1 MQAGRMQAK
10 DGGMMLQ
17 TIYCRS
23 VQAGMALALRLLP
36 WRQPQCLCG
45 AGAVLRVPELLAAAG
60 LSRPLLVTGPHI
72 AASGLLTPLCAA
84 LEAAGFGWQMF
95 CAVESDPR
103 EETAERI
110 RDAYQA
116 AGCDALLAVGG
127 GSPLD
132 AAKAAGALLA
142 RPGRRLAQMY
152 GTLRIRRPLP
162 PLCAVPTT
170 AGSGSEQT
178 AVAGLIY
185 SVGVLV
191 EGLPLLATA
200 IRGFLQRDVTNAM
213 EILVSIAVLACYIT
227 GQHELA
233 ILIPVVLSVVH
244 FLEERSIMGGR
255 DAIEG
260 LKQMQATD
268 AVLETEDGEVTVEV
282 QALKRGDIII
292 VRPGMGLPIDGTV
305 IWGNSNIDQKSLTGE
320 PLPAAVTVGDTVYAG
335 TTNLDGMI
343 KVRVEKEYQ
352 DTSFTKIV
360 SLLEEAQS
368 ITVPEI
374 RIVDRFMHYYIPL
387 ALIVAA
393 LTALLS
399 RNISN
404 AIAVLVVSC
413 PCGHMLVS
421 SAPMIAALA
430 VSTKRGI
437 LIKNAKFVEQLTNIT
452 TVIFDKTGT
461 ITRGE
466 LSISGFYLQ
475 EAQSREELFARGG
488 CVACSSMHPISR
500 SLMKTLEGEG
510 IPYEEGFQVRET
522 AGKGLTG
529 TRGGE
534 EILFGSRHWIE
545 SLGYQPEDPH
555 MDTGGGPANWVVY
568 NGRVL
573 GCLMFDDSV
582 RPEAEEVVSRL
593 HEDGME
599 QTVLLTG
606 DREFAAR
613 KVQRQTGIDQVYF
626 HLLPEEKLEHVKR
639 LRQDAHVLAVGD
651 GINDALALAEADVGI
666 AMGAMGSDVAIQ
678 SADIALM
685 NNDLNNIPFVMSLA
699 RSTKSIMYQ
708 NIGIAFSVSL
718 IMMIL
723 AAVGVIPALAG
734 AFLHNIGAF
743 VILINSSRILRD
755 SGGEGCKKFS
765 LSGCTVSSTYSMDR
779 GIY

>member
-1 MQAGRMQAK
+1 MENLTNTAVHLLEDSQGADLTRREK
-10 DGGMMLQ
+10 RKL
-17 TIYCRS
+17 S
-23 VQAGMALALRLLP
+23 VEITTAMIALV
-36 WRQPQCLCG
+36 C
-45 AGAVLRVPELLAAAG
+45 
-60 LSRPLLVTGPHI
+60 LVTG
-72 AASGLLTPLCAA
+72 LLYKGIFP
-84 LEAAGFGWQMF
+84 
-95 CAVESDPR
+95 
-103 EETAERI
+103 
-110 RDAYQA
+110 
-116 AGCDALLAVGG
+116 
-127 GSPLD
+127 
-132 AAKAAGALLA
+132 
-142 RPGRRLAQMY
+142 
-152 GTLRIRRPLP
+152 
-162 PLCAVPTT
+162 
-170 AGSGSEQT
+170 EQT

-599 QTVLLTG
+599 QTVFLTG

-755 SGGEGCKKFS
+755 SGGEG
-765 LSGCTVSSTYSMDR
+765 
-779 GIY
+779 

>member
-1 MQAGRMQAK
+1 
-10 DGGMMLQ
+10 
-17 TIYCRS
+17 
-23 VQAGMALALRLLP
+23 
-36 WRQPQCLCG
+36 
-45 AGAVLRVPELLAAAG
+45 
-60 LSRPLLVTGPHI
+60 
-72 AASGLLTPLCAA
+72 
-84 LEAAGFGWQMF
+84 
-95 CAVESDPR
+95 
-103 EETAERI
+103 
-110 RDAYQA
+110 
-116 AGCDALLAVGG
+116 
-127 GSPLD
+127 
-132 AAKAAGALLA
+132 
-142 RPGRRLAQMY
+142 
-152 GTLRIRRPLP
+152 
-162 PLCAVPTT
+162 
-170 AGSGSEQT
+170 
-178 AVAGLIY
+178 
-185 SVGVLV
+185 
-191 EGLPLLATA
+191 
-200 IRGFLQRDVTNAM
+200 
-213 EILVSIAVLACYIT
+213 
-227 GQHELA
+227 
-233 ILIPVVLSVVH
+233 
-244 FLEERSIMGGR
+244 
-255 DAIEG
+255 
-260 LKQMQATD
+260 
-268 AVLETEDGEVTVEV
+268 
-282 QALKRGDIII
+282 
-292 VRPGMGLPIDGTV
+292 MGLPIDGTV

-437 LIKNAKFVEQLTNIT
+437 LIKHAKFVEPLTNIT

-466 LSISGFYLQ
+466 LSSSGFFVI

-488 CVACSSMHPISR
+488 CVECSSMHPISR

-510 IPYEEGFQVRET
+510 IPYEEGVQVRET

-545 SLGYQPEDPH
+545 SLGYQQEDPH

-755 SGGEGCKKFS
+755 SGGEG
-765 LSGCTVSSTYSMDR
+765 
-779 GIY
+779 

>member
-1 MQAGRMQAK
+1 MENLTNTAVHLLEDSQGADLTRREK
-10 DGGMMLQ
+10 RKL
-17 TIYCRS
+17 S
-23 VQAGMALALRLLP
+23 VEITTAMIALV
-36 WRQPQCLCG
+36 C
-45 AGAVLRVPELLAAAG
+45 
-60 LSRPLLVTGPHI
+60 LVTG
-72 AASGLLTPLCAA
+72 LLYKGIFP
-84 LEAAGFGWQMF
+84 
-95 CAVESDPR
+95 
-103 EETAERI
+103 
-110 RDAYQA
+110 
-116 AGCDALLAVGG
+116 
-127 GSPLD
+127 
-132 AAKAAGALLA
+132 
-142 RPGRRLAQMY
+142 
-152 GTLRIRRPLP
+152 
-162 PLCAVPTT
+162 
-170 AGSGSEQT
+170 EQT

-421 SAPMIAALA
+421 SAPMIAARA

-755 SGGEGCKKFS
+755 SGGEG
-765 LSGCTVSSTYSMDR
+765 
-779 GIY
+779 

>member
-1 MQAGRMQAK
+1 MENLTNTAVHLLEDSQGADLTRREK
-10 DGGMMLQ
+10 RKL
-17 TIYCRS
+17 S
-23 VQAGMALALRLLP
+23 VEITTAMIALV
-36 WRQPQCLCG
+36 C
-45 AGAVLRVPELLAAAG
+45 
-60 LSRPLLVTGPHI
+60 LVTG
-72 AASGLLTPLCAA
+72 LLYKGIFP
-84 LEAAGFGWQMF
+84 
-95 CAVESDPR
+95 
-103 EETAERI
+103 
-110 RDAYQA
+110 
-116 AGCDALLAVGG
+116 
-127 GSPLD
+127 
-132 AAKAAGALLA
+132 
-142 RPGRRLAQMY
+142 
-152 GTLRIRRPLP
+152 
-162 PLCAVPTT
+162 
-170 AGSGSEQT
+170 EQT

-475 EAQSREELFARGG
+475 EAQSREELFGRGG

-723 AAVGVIPALAG
+723 AAVGVIPALVG

-755 SGGEGCKKFS
+755 SGGEG
-765 LSGCTVSSTYSMDR
+765 
-779 GIY
+779 

>member
-1 MQAGRMQAK
+1 MENLTNTAVHLLEDSQGADLTRREK
-10 DGGMMLQ
+10 RKL
-17 TIYCRS
+17 S
-23 VQAGMALALRLLP
+23 VEITTAMIALV
-36 WRQPQCLCG
+36 C
-45 AGAVLRVPELLAAAG
+45 
-60 LSRPLLVTGPHI
+60 LVTG
-72 AASGLLTPLCAA
+72 LLYKGIFP
-84 LEAAGFGWQMF
+84 
-95 CAVESDPR
+95 
-103 EETAERI
+103 
-110 RDAYQA
+110 
-116 AGCDALLAVGG
+116 
-127 GSPLD
+127 
-132 AAKAAGALLA
+132 
-142 RPGRRLAQMY
+142 
-152 GTLRIRRPLP
+152 
-162 PLCAVPTT
+162 
-170 AGSGSEQT
+170 EQT

-743 VILINSSRILRD
+743 VIVINSSRILRD
-755 SGGEGCKKFS
+755 SGGEG
-765 LSGCTVSSTYSMDR
+765 
-779 GIY
+779 

>member
-1 MQAGRMQAK
+1 
-10 DGGMMLQ
+10 
-17 TIYCRS
+17 
-23 VQAGMALALRLLP
+23 
-36 WRQPQCLCG
+36 
-45 AGAVLRVPELLAAAG
+45 
-60 LSRPLLVTGPHI
+60 
-72 AASGLLTPLCAA
+72 
-84 LEAAGFGWQMF
+84 
-95 CAVESDPR
+95 
-103 EETAERI
+103 
-110 RDAYQA
+110 
-116 AGCDALLAVGG
+116 
-127 GSPLD
+127 
-132 AAKAAGALLA
+132 
-142 RPGRRLAQMY
+142 
-152 GTLRIRRPLP
+152 
-162 PLCAVPTT
+162 
-170 AGSGSEQT
+170 
-178 AVAGLIY
+178 
-185 SVGVLV
+185 
-191 EGLPLLATA
+191 
-200 IRGFLQRDVTNAM
+200 M

-292 VRPGMGLPIDGTV
+292 ARPGMGLPIDGTV

-755 SGGEGCKKFS
+755 SGGEG
-765 LSGCTVSSTYSMDR
+765 
-779 GIY
+779 

>member
-1 MQAGRMQAK
+1 MENLTNTAVHLLEDSQGADLTRREK
-10 DGGMMLQ
+10 RKL
-17 TIYCRS
+17 S
-23 VQAGMALALRLLP
+23 VEITTAMIALV
-36 WRQPQCLCG
+36 C
-45 AGAVLRVPELLAAAG
+45 
-60 LSRPLLVTGPHI
+60 LVTG
-72 AASGLLTPLCAA
+72 LLYKGIFP
-84 LEAAGFGWQMF
+84 
-95 CAVESDPR
+95 
-103 EETAERI
+103 
-110 RDAYQA
+110 
-116 AGCDALLAVGG
+116 
-127 GSPLD
+127 
-132 AAKAAGALLA
+132 
-142 RPGRRLAQMY
+142 
-152 GTLRIRRPLP
+152 
-162 PLCAVPTT
+162 
-170 AGSGSEQT
+170 EQT

-268 AVLETEDGEVTVEV
+268 AVLETEDAEVTVEV

-755 SGGEGCKKFS
+755 SGGEG
-765 LSGCTVSSTYSMDR
+765 
-779 GIY
+779 

>member
-1 MQAGRMQAK
+1 MENLTNTAVHLLEDSQGADLTRREK
-10 DGGMMLQ
+10 RKL
-17 TIYCRS
+17 S
-23 VQAGMALALRLLP
+23 VEITTAMIALV
-36 WRQPQCLCG
+36 C
-45 AGAVLRVPELLAAAG
+45 
-60 LSRPLLVTGPHI
+60 LVTG
-72 AASGLLTPLCAA
+72 LLYKGIFP
-84 LEAAGFGWQMF
+84 
-95 CAVESDPR
+95 
-103 EETAERI
+103 
-110 RDAYQA
+110 
-116 AGCDALLAVGG
+116 
-127 GSPLD
+127 
-132 AAKAAGALLA
+132 
-142 RPGRRLAQMY
+142 
-152 GTLRIRRPLP
+152 
-162 PLCAVPTT
+162 
-170 AGSGSEQT
+170 EQT

-413 PCGHMLVS
+413 PCEHMLVS

-755 SGGEGCKKFS
+755 SGGEG
-765 LSGCTVSSTYSMDR
+765 
-779 GIY
+779 

>member
-1 MQAGRMQAK
+1 MENLTNTAVHLLEDSQGADLTRREK
-10 DGGMMLQ
+10 RKL
-17 TIYCRS
+17 S
-23 VQAGMALALRLLP
+23 VEITTAMIALV
-36 WRQPQCLCG
+36 C
-45 AGAVLRVPELLAAAG
+45 
-60 LSRPLLVTGPHI
+60 LVTG
-72 AASGLLTPLCAA
+72 LLYKGIFP
-84 LEAAGFGWQMF
+84 
-95 CAVESDPR
+95 
-103 EETAERI
+103 
-110 RDAYQA
+110 
-116 AGCDALLAVGG
+116 
-127 GSPLD
+127 
-132 AAKAAGALLA
+132 
-142 RPGRRLAQMY
+142 
-152 GTLRIRRPLP
+152 
-162 PLCAVPTT
+162 
-170 AGSGSEQT
+170 EQT
-178 AVAGLIY
+178 AVAGLTY

-723 AAVGVIPALAG
+723 AAVGVIPALVG

-755 SGGEGCKKFS
+755 SGGEG
-765 LSGCTVSSTYSMDR
+765 
-779 GIY
+779 

>member
-1 MQAGRMQAK
+1 MENLTNTAVHLLEDSQGADLTRREK
-10 DGGMMLQ
+10 RKL
-17 TIYCRS
+17 S
-23 VQAGMALALRLLP
+23 VEITTAMIALV
-36 WRQPQCLCG
+36 C
-45 AGAVLRVPELLAAAG
+45 
-60 LSRPLLVTGPHI
+60 LVTG
-72 AASGLLTPLCAA
+72 LLYKGIFP
-84 LEAAGFGWQMF
+84 
-95 CAVESDPR
+95 
-103 EETAERI
+103 
-110 RDAYQA
+110 
-116 AGCDALLAVGG
+116 
-127 GSPLD
+127 
-132 AAKAAGALLA
+132 
-142 RPGRRLAQMY
+142 
-152 GTLRIRRPLP
+152 
-162 PLCAVPTT
+162 
-170 AGSGSEQT
+170 EQT

-437 LIKNAKFVEQLTNIT
+437 LIKNAKFVEQLTNNT

-755 SGGEGCKKFS
+755 SGGEG
-765 LSGCTVSSTYSMDR
+765 
-779 GIY
+779 

>member
-1 MQAGRMQAK
+1 MENLTNTAVHLLEDSQGADLTRREK
-10 DGGMMLQ
+10 RKL
-17 TIYCRS
+17 S
-23 VQAGMALALRLLP
+23 VEITTAMIALV
-36 WRQPQCLCG
+36 C
-45 AGAVLRVPELLAAAG
+45 
-60 LSRPLLVTGPHI
+60 LVTG
-72 AASGLLTPLCAA
+72 LLYKGIFP
-84 LEAAGFGWQMF
+84 
-95 CAVESDPR
+95 
-103 EETAERI
+103 
-110 RDAYQA
+110 
-116 AGCDALLAVGG
+116 
-127 GSPLD
+127 
-132 AAKAAGALLA
+132 
-142 RPGRRLAQMY
+142 
-152 GTLRIRRPLP
+152 
-162 PLCAVPTT
+162 
-170 AGSGSEQT
+170 EQT

-699 RSTKSIMYQ
+699 RSTKSIMCQ

-723 AAVGVIPALAG
+723 AAVGVIPALVG

-755 SGGEGCKKFS
+755 SGGEG
-765 LSGCTVSSTYSMDR
+765 
-779 GIY
+779 

>member
-1 MQAGRMQAK
+1 MENLTNTAVHLLEDSQGADLTRREK
-10 DGGMMLQ
+10 RKL
-17 TIYCRS
+17 S
-23 VQAGMALALRLLP
+23 VEITTAMIALV
-36 WRQPQCLCG
+36 C
-45 AGAVLRVPELLAAAG
+45 
-60 LSRPLLVTGPHI
+60 LVTG
-72 AASGLLTPLCAA
+72 LLYKGIFP
-84 LEAAGFGWQMF
+84 
-95 CAVESDPR
+95 
-103 EETAERI
+103 
-110 RDAYQA
+110 
-116 AGCDALLAVGG
+116 
-127 GSPLD
+127 
-132 AAKAAGALLA
+132 
-142 RPGRRLAQMY
+142 
-152 GTLRIRRPLP
+152 
-162 PLCAVPTT
+162 
-170 AGSGSEQT
+170 EQT

-666 AMGAMGSDVAIQ
+666 AMGAMGSEVAIQ

-755 SGGEGCKKFS
+755 SGGEG
-765 LSGCTVSSTYSMDR
+765 
-779 GIY
+779 

>member
-1 MQAGRMQAK
+1 M
-10 DGGMMLQ
+10 
-17 TIYCRS
+17 I
-23 VQAGMALALRLLP
+23 ALV
-36 WRQPQCLCG
+36 C
-45 AGAVLRVPELLAAAG
+45 
-60 LSRPLLVTGPHI
+60 LVTG
-72 AASGLLTPLCAA
+72 LLYKGIFP
-84 LEAAGFGWQMF
+84 
-95 CAVESDPR
+95 
-103 EETAERI
+103 
-110 RDAYQA
+110 
-116 AGCDALLAVGG
+116 
-127 GSPLD
+127 
-132 AAKAAGALLA
+132 
-142 RPGRRLAQMY
+142 
-152 GTLRIRRPLP
+152 
-162 PLCAVPTT
+162 
-170 AGSGSEQT
+170 EQT

-282 QALKRGDIII
+282 QALKRGDIIV

-755 SGGEGCKKFS
+755 SGGEG
-765 LSGCTVSSTYSMDR
+765 
-779 GIY
+779 

>member
-1 MQAGRMQAK
+1 MENLTNTAVHLLEDSQGADLTRREK
-10 DGGMMLQ
+10 RKL
-17 TIYCRS
+17 S
-23 VQAGMALALRLLP
+23 VEITTAMIALV
-36 WRQPQCLCG
+36 C
-45 AGAVLRVPELLAAAG
+45 
-60 LSRPLLVTGPHI
+60 LVTG
-72 AASGLLTPLCAA
+72 LLYKGIFP
-84 LEAAGFGWQMF
+84 
-95 CAVESDPR
+95 
-103 EETAERI
+103 
-110 RDAYQA
+110 
-116 AGCDALLAVGG
+116 
-127 GSPLD
+127 
-132 AAKAAGALLA
+132 
-142 RPGRRLAQMY
+142 
-152 GTLRIRRPLP
+152 
-162 PLCAVPTT
+162 
-170 AGSGSEQT
+170 EQT

-268 AVLETEDGEVTVEV
+268 AVLKTEDGEVTVEV

-343 KVRVEKEYQ
+343 KIRVEKEYQ

-755 SGGEGCKKFS
+755 SGGEG
-765 LSGCTVSSTYSMDR
+765 
-779 GIY
+779 

>member
-1 MQAGRMQAK
+1 MENLTNTAVHLLEDSQGADLTRREK
-10 DGGMMLQ
+10 RKL
-17 TIYCRS
+17 S
-23 VQAGMALALRLLP
+23 VEITTAMIALV
-36 WRQPQCLCG
+36 C
-45 AGAVLRVPELLAAAG
+45 
-60 LSRPLLVTGPHI
+60 LVTG
-72 AASGLLTPLCAA
+72 LLYKGIFP
-84 LEAAGFGWQMF
+84 
-95 CAVESDPR
+95 
-103 EETAERI
+103 
-110 RDAYQA
+110 
-116 AGCDALLAVGG
+116 
-127 GSPLD
+127 
-132 AAKAAGALLA
+132 
-142 RPGRRLAQMY
+142 
-152 GTLRIRRPLP
+152 
-162 PLCAVPTT
+162 
-170 AGSGSEQT
+170 EQT

-200 IRGFLQRDVTNAM
+200 MRGFLQRDVTNAM

-260 LKQMQATD
+260 LKQMPATD

-343 KVRVEKEYQ
+343 KIRVEKEYQ

-755 SGGEGCKKFS
+755 SGGEG
-765 LSGCTVSSTYSMDR
+765 
-779 GIY
+779 

>member
-1 MQAGRMQAK
+1 MENLTNTAVHLLEDSQGADLTRREK
-10 DGGMMLQ
+10 RKL
-17 TIYCRS
+17 S
-23 VQAGMALALRLLP
+23 VEITTAMIALV
-36 WRQPQCLCG
+36 C
-45 AGAVLRVPELLAAAG
+45 
-60 LSRPLLVTGPHI
+60 LVTG
-72 AASGLLTPLCAA
+72 LLYKGIFP
-84 LEAAGFGWQMF
+84 
-95 CAVESDPR
+95 
-103 EETAERI
+103 
-110 RDAYQA
+110 
-116 AGCDALLAVGG
+116 
-127 GSPLD
+127 
-132 AAKAAGALLA
+132 
-142 RPGRRLAQMY
+142 
-152 GTLRIRRPLP
+152 
-162 PLCAVPTT
+162 
-170 AGSGSEQT
+170 EQT

-268 AVLETEDGEVTVEV
+268 AVLETEAGEVTVEV

-755 SGGEGCKKFS
+755 SGGEG
-765 LSGCTVSSTYSMDR
+765 
-779 GIY
+779 

>member
-1 MQAGRMQAK
+1 MENLTNTAVHLLEDSQGADLTRREK
-10 DGGMMLQ
+10 RKL
-17 TIYCRS
+17 S
-23 VQAGMALALRLLP
+23 VEITTAMIALV
-36 WRQPQCLCG
+36 C
-45 AGAVLRVPELLAAAG
+45 
-60 LSRPLLVTGPHI
+60 LVTG
-72 AASGLLTPLCAA
+72 LLYKGIFP
-84 LEAAGFGWQMF
+84 
-95 CAVESDPR
+95 
-103 EETAERI
+103 
-110 RDAYQA
+110 
-116 AGCDALLAVGG
+116 
-127 GSPLD
+127 
-132 AAKAAGALLA
+132 
-142 RPGRRLAQMY
+142 
-152 GTLRIRRPLP
+152 
-162 PLCAVPTT
+162 
-170 AGSGSEQT
+170 EQT

-678 SADIALM
+678 SADIALI

-755 SGGEGCKKFS
+755 SGGEG
-765 LSGCTVSSTYSMDR
+765 
-779 GIY
+779 

>member
-1 MQAGRMQAK
+1 MENLTNTAVHLLEDSQGADLTRREK
-10 DGGMMLQ
+10 RKL
-17 TIYCRS
+17 S
-23 VQAGMALALRLLP
+23 VEITTAMIALV
-36 WRQPQCLCG
+36 C
-45 AGAVLRVPELLAAAG
+45 
-60 LSRPLLVTGPHI
+60 LVTG
-72 AASGLLTPLCAA
+72 LLYKGIFP
-84 LEAAGFGWQMF
+84 
-95 CAVESDPR
+95 
-103 EETAERI
+103 
-110 RDAYQA
+110 
-116 AGCDALLAVGG
+116 
-127 GSPLD
+127 
-132 AAKAAGALLA
+132 
-142 RPGRRLAQMY
+142 
-152 GTLRIRRPLP
+152 
-162 PLCAVPTT
+162 
-170 AGSGSEQT
+170 EQT

-685 NNDLNNIPFVMSLA
+685 NNDLNNIPFIMSLA

-723 AAVGVIPALAG
+723 AAVGVIPALVG

-755 SGGEGCKKFS
+755 SGGEG
-765 LSGCTVSSTYSMDR
+765 
-779 GIY
+779 

>member
-1 MQAGRMQAK
+1 MENLTNTAVHLLEDSQGADLTRREK
-10 DGGMMLQ
+10 RKL
-17 TIYCRS
+17 S
-23 VQAGMALALRLLP
+23 VEITTAMIALV
-36 WRQPQCLCG
+36 C
-45 AGAVLRVPELLAAAG
+45 
-60 LSRPLLVTGPHI
+60 LVTG
-72 AASGLLTPLCAA
+72 LLYKGIFP
-84 LEAAGFGWQMF
+84 
-95 CAVESDPR
+95 
-103 EETAERI
+103 
-110 RDAYQA
+110 
-116 AGCDALLAVGG
+116 
-127 GSPLD
+127 
-132 AAKAAGALLA
+132 
-142 RPGRRLAQMY
+142 
-152 GTLRIRRPLP
+152 
-162 PLCAVPTT
+162 
-170 AGSGSEQT
+170 EQT

-573 GCLMFDDSV
+573 GCLMCDDSV

-755 SGGEGCKKFS
+755 SGGEG
-765 LSGCTVSSTYSMDR
+765 
-779 GIY
+779 

>member
-1 MQAGRMQAK
+1 MENLTNTAVHLLEDSQGADPTRREK
-10 DGGMMLQ
+10 RKL
-17 TIYCRS
+17 S
-23 VQAGMALALRLLP
+23 VEITTAMIALV
-36 WRQPQCLCG
+36 C
-45 AGAVLRVPELLAAAG
+45 
-60 LSRPLLVTGPHI
+60 LVTG
-72 AASGLLTPLCAA
+72 LLYKGIFP
-84 LEAAGFGWQMF
+84 
-95 CAVESDPR
+95 
-103 EETAERI
+103 
-110 RDAYQA
+110 
-116 AGCDALLAVGG
+116 
-127 GSPLD
+127 
-132 AAKAAGALLA
+132 
-142 RPGRRLAQMY
+142 
-152 GTLRIRRPLP
+152 
-162 PLCAVPTT
+162 
-170 AGSGSEQT
+170 EQT

-282 QALKRGDIII
+282 QALKRGDIIV

-568 NGRVL
+568 NGRLL

-755 SGGEGCKKFS
+755 SGGEG
-765 LSGCTVSSTYSMDR
+765 
-779 GIY
+779 

>member
-1 MQAGRMQAK
+1 MENLTNTAVHLLEDSQGADLTRREK
-10 DGGMMLQ
+10 RKL
-17 TIYCRS
+17 S
-23 VQAGMALALRLLP
+23 VEITTAMIALV
-36 WRQPQCLCG
+36 C
-45 AGAVLRVPELLAAAG
+45 
-60 LSRPLLVTGPHI
+60 LVTG
-72 AASGLLTPLCAA
+72 LLYKGIFP
-84 LEAAGFGWQMF
+84 
-95 CAVESDPR
+95 
-103 EETAERI
+103 
-110 RDAYQA
+110 
-116 AGCDALLAVGG
+116 
-127 GSPLD
+127 
-132 AAKAAGALLA
+132 
-142 RPGRRLAQMY
+142 
-152 GTLRIRRPLP
+152 
-162 PLCAVPTT
+162 
-170 AGSGSEQT
+170 EQT

-233 ILIPVVLSVVH
+233 ILIPVVLSGVH
-244 FLEERSIMGGR
+244 LLEERSIMGGR

-282 QALKRGDIII
+282 QALKRGDIIV

-755 SGGEGCKKFS
+755 SGGEG
-765 LSGCTVSSTYSMDR
+765 
-779 GIY
+779 

>member
-1 MQAGRMQAK
+1 MENLTNTTVHLLEDSQGADLTRREK
-10 DGGMMLQ
+10 RKL
-17 TIYCRS
+17 S
-23 VQAGMALALRLLP
+23 VEITTAMIALV
-36 WRQPQCLCG
+36 C
-45 AGAVLRVPELLAAAG
+45 
-60 LSRPLLVTGPHI
+60 LVTG
-72 AASGLLTPLCAA
+72 LLYKGIFP
-84 LEAAGFGWQMF
+84 
-95 CAVESDPR
+95 
-103 EETAERI
+103 
-110 RDAYQA
+110 
-116 AGCDALLAVGG
+116 
-127 GSPLD
+127 
-132 AAKAAGALLA
+132 
-142 RPGRRLAQMY
+142 
-152 GTLRIRRPLP
+152 
-162 PLCAVPTT
+162 
-170 AGSGSEQT
+170 EQT

-755 SGGEGCKKFS
+755 SGGEG
-765 LSGCTVSSTYSMDR
+765 
-779 GIY
+779 

>member
-1 MQAGRMQAK
+1 MENLTNTAVHLLEDSQGADLTRREK
-10 DGGMMLQ
+10 RKL
-17 TIYCRS
+17 S
-23 VQAGMALALRLLP
+23 VEITTAMIALV
-36 WRQPQCLCG
+36 C
-45 AGAVLRVPELLAAAG
+45 
-60 LSRPLLVTGPHI
+60 LVTG
-72 AASGLLTPLCAA
+72 LLYKGIFP
-84 LEAAGFGWQMF
+84 
-95 CAVESDPR
+95 
-103 EETAERI
+103 
-110 RDAYQA
+110 
-116 AGCDALLAVGG
+116 
-127 GSPLD
+127 
-132 AAKAAGALLA
+132 
-142 RPGRRLAQMY
+142 
-152 GTLRIRRPLP
+152 
-162 PLCAVPTT
+162 
-170 AGSGSEQT
+170 EQT

-393 LTALLS
+393 LTALLN

-723 AAVGVIPALAG
+723 AAVGVIPALVG

-755 SGGEGCKKFS
+755 SGGEG
-765 LSGCTVSSTYSMDR
+765 
-779 GIY
+779 

>member
-1 MQAGRMQAK
+1 
-10 DGGMMLQ
+10 
-17 TIYCRS
+17 
-23 VQAGMALALRLLP
+23 
-36 WRQPQCLCG
+36 
-45 AGAVLRVPELLAAAG
+45 
-60 LSRPLLVTGPHI
+60 
-72 AASGLLTPLCAA
+72 
-84 LEAAGFGWQMF
+84 
-95 CAVESDPR
+95 
-103 EETAERI
+103 
-110 RDAYQA
+110 
-116 AGCDALLAVGG
+116 
-127 GSPLD
+127 
-132 AAKAAGALLA
+132 
-142 RPGRRLAQMY
+142 
-152 GTLRIRRPLP
+152 
-162 PLCAVPTT
+162 
-170 AGSGSEQT
+170 
-178 AVAGLIY
+178 
-185 SVGVLV
+185 
-191 EGLPLLATA
+191 
-200 IRGFLQRDVTNAM
+200 
-213 EILVSIAVLACYIT
+213 
-227 GQHELA
+227 
-233 ILIPVVLSVVH
+233 
-244 FLEERSIMGGR
+244 
-255 DAIEG
+255 
-260 LKQMQATD
+260 
-268 AVLETEDGEVTVEV
+268 
-282 QALKRGDIII
+282 
-292 VRPGMGLPIDGTV
+292 MGLPIDGTV

-461 ITRGE
+461 ITRGAFHQRL
-466 LSISGFYLQ
+466 LSSGGPEQGGALRQ
-475 EAQSREELFARGG
+475 GRLRG
-488 CVACSSMHPISR
+488 VQLYAPHLPP
-500 SLMKTLEGEG
+500 LMKTLEGEG

-755 SGGEGCKKFS
+755 SGGGGLNACRKNFLSLGVRFRAHIPWTAAYTDVYAGGRTTGAAIRYRGRKFS
-765 LSGCTVSSTYSMDR
+765 IWKKIR
-779 GIY
+779 

>member
-1 MQAGRMQAK
+1 MENLTNTAVHLLEDSQGADLTRREK
-10 DGGMMLQ
+10 RKL
-17 TIYCRS
+17 S
-23 VQAGMALALRLLP
+23 VEITTAMIALV
-36 WRQPQCLCG
+36 C
-45 AGAVLRVPELLAAAG
+45 
-60 LSRPLLVTGPHI
+60 LVTG
-72 AASGLLTPLCAA
+72 LLYKGIFP
-84 LEAAGFGWQMF
+84 
-95 CAVESDPR
+95 
-103 EETAERI
+103 
-110 RDAYQA
+110 
-116 AGCDALLAVGG
+116 
-127 GSPLD
+127 
-132 AAKAAGALLA
+132 
-142 RPGRRLAQMY
+142 
-152 GTLRIRRPLP
+152 
-162 PLCAVPTT
+162 
-170 AGSGSEQT
+170 EQT

-343 KVRVEKEYQ
+343 KVRAEKEYQ

-755 SGGEGCKKFS
+755 SGGEG
-765 LSGCTVSSTYSMDR
+765 
-779 GIY
+779 

>member
-1 MQAGRMQAK
+1 MENLTNTAVHLLEDSQGADLTRREK
-10 DGGMMLQ
+10 RKL
-17 TIYCRS
+17 S
-23 VQAGMALALRLLP
+23 VEITTAMIALV
-36 WRQPQCLCG
+36 C
-45 AGAVLRVPELLAAAG
+45 
-60 LSRPLLVTGPHI
+60 LVTG
-72 AASGLLTPLCAA
+72 LLYKGIFP
-84 LEAAGFGWQMF
+84 
-95 CAVESDPR
+95 
-103 EETAERI
+103 
-110 RDAYQA
+110 
-116 AGCDALLAVGG
+116 
-127 GSPLD
+127 
-132 AAKAAGALLA
+132 
-142 RPGRRLAQMY
+142 
-152 GTLRIRRPLP
+152 
-162 PLCAVPTT
+162 
-170 AGSGSEQT
+170 EQT

-320 PLPAAVTVGDTVYAG
+320 PLPAAVTGGDTVYAG

-743 VILINSSRILRD
+743 VILINSSRILQD
-755 SGGEGCKKFS
+755 SGGEG
-765 LSGCTVSSTYSMDR
+765 
-779 GIY
+779 

>member
-1 MQAGRMQAK
+1 MENLTNTAVHLLEDSQGADLTRREK
-10 DGGMMLQ
+10 RKL
-17 TIYCRS
+17 S
-23 VQAGMALALRLLP
+23 VEITTAMIALV
-36 WRQPQCLCG
+36 C
-45 AGAVLRVPELLAAAG
+45 
-60 LSRPLLVTGPHI
+60 LVTG
-72 AASGLLTPLCAA
+72 LLYKGIFP
-84 LEAAGFGWQMF
+84 
-95 CAVESDPR
+95 
-103 EETAERI
+103 
-110 RDAYQA
+110 
-116 AGCDALLAVGG
+116 
-127 GSPLD
+127 
-132 AAKAAGALLA
+132 
-142 RPGRRLAQMY
+142 
-152 GTLRIRRPLP
+152 
-162 PLCAVPTT
+162 
-170 AGSGSEQT
+170 EQT

-599 QTVLLTG
+599 QTVLLAG

-755 SGGEGCKKFS
+755 SGGEG
-765 LSGCTVSSTYSMDR
+765 
-779 GIY
+779 

>member
-1 MQAGRMQAK
+1 MENLTNTAVHLLEDSQGADLTRREK
-10 DGGMMLQ
+10 RKL
-17 TIYCRS
+17 S
-23 VQAGMALALRLLP
+23 VEITTAMIALV
-36 WRQPQCLCG
+36 C
-45 AGAVLRVPELLAAAG
+45 
-60 LSRPLLVTGPHI
+60 LVTG
-72 AASGLLTPLCAA
+72 LLYKGIFP
-84 LEAAGFGWQMF
+84 
-95 CAVESDPR
+95 
-103 EETAERI
+103 
-110 RDAYQA
+110 
-116 AGCDALLAVGG
+116 
-127 GSPLD
+127 
-132 AAKAAGALLA
+132 
-142 RPGRRLAQMY
+142 
-152 GTLRIRRPLP
+152 
-162 PLCAVPTT
+162 
-170 AGSGSEQT
+170 EQT

-555 MDTGGGPANWVVY
+555 MDTGGGPTNWVVY

-755 SGGEGCKKFS
+755 SGGEG
-765 LSGCTVSSTYSMDR
+765 
-779 GIY
+779 

>member
-1 MQAGRMQAK
+1 MENLTNTAVHLLEDSQGADLTRREK
-10 DGGMMLQ
+10 RKL
-17 TIYCRS
+17 S
-23 VQAGMALALRLLP
+23 VEITTAMIALV
-36 WRQPQCLCG
+36 C
-45 AGAVLRVPELLAAAG
+45 
-60 LSRPLLVTGPHI
+60 LVTG
-72 AASGLLTPLCAA
+72 LLYKGIFP
-84 LEAAGFGWQMF
+84 
-95 CAVESDPR
+95 
-103 EETAERI
+103 
-110 RDAYQA
+110 
-116 AGCDALLAVGG
+116 
-127 GSPLD
+127 
-132 AAKAAGALLA
+132 
-142 RPGRRLAQMY
+142 
-152 GTLRIRRPLP
+152 
-162 PLCAVPTT
+162 
-170 AGSGSEQT
+170 EQT

-233 ILIPVVLSVVH
+233 ILIQVVLSVVH

-343 KVRVEKEYQ
+343 KIRVEKEYQ

-755 SGGEGCKKFS
+755 SGGEG
-765 LSGCTVSSTYSMDR
+765 
-779 GIY
+779 

>member
-1 MQAGRMQAK
+1 MENLTNTAVHLLEDSQGADPTRREK
-10 DGGMMLQ
+10 RKL
-17 TIYCRS
+17 S
-23 VQAGMALALRLLP
+23 VEITTAMIALV
-36 WRQPQCLCG
+36 C
-45 AGAVLRVPELLAAAG
+45 
-60 LSRPLLVTGPHI
+60 LVTG
-72 AASGLLTPLCAA
+72 LLYKGIFP
-84 LEAAGFGWQMF
+84 
-95 CAVESDPR
+95 
-103 EETAERI
+103 
-110 RDAYQA
+110 
-116 AGCDALLAVGG
+116 
-127 GSPLD
+127 
-132 AAKAAGALLA
+132 
-142 RPGRRLAQMY
+142 
-152 GTLRIRRPLP
+152 
-162 PLCAVPTT
+162 
-170 AGSGSEQT
+170 EQT

-755 SGGEGCKKFS
+755 SGGEG
-765 LSGCTVSSTYSMDR
+765 
-779 GIY
+779 

>member
-1 MQAGRMQAK
+1 MENLTNTAVHLLEDSQGADLTRREK
-10 DGGMMLQ
+10 RKL
-17 TIYCRS
+17 S
-23 VQAGMALALRLLP
+23 VEITTAMIALV
-36 WRQPQCLCG
+36 C
-45 AGAVLRVPELLAAAG
+45 
-60 LSRPLLVTGPHI
+60 LVTG
-72 AASGLLTPLCAA
+72 LLYKGIFP
-84 LEAAGFGWQMF
+84 
-95 CAVESDPR
+95 
-103 EETAERI
+103 
-110 RDAYQA
+110 
-116 AGCDALLAVGG
+116 
-127 GSPLD
+127 
-132 AAKAAGALLA
+132 
-142 RPGRRLAQMY
+142 
-152 GTLRIRRPLP
+152 
-162 PLCAVPTT
+162 
-170 AGSGSEQT
+170 EQT

-255 DAIEG
+255 DAIEV

-343 KVRVEKEYQ
+343 KIRVETDYQ

-606 DREFAAR
+606 DREFAAP

-755 SGGEGCKKFS
+755 SGGEG
-765 LSGCTVSSTYSMDR
+765 
-779 GIY
+779 

>member
-1 MQAGRMQAK
+1 MENLTNTAVHLLEDSQGADLTRREK
-10 DGGMMLQ
+10 RKL
-17 TIYCRS
+17 S
-23 VQAGMALALRLLP
+23 VEITTAMLALV
-36 WRQPQCLCG
+36 C
-45 AGAVLRVPELLAAAG
+45 
-60 LSRPLLVTGPHI
+60 LVTG
-72 AASGLLTPLCAA
+72 LLYKGIFP
-84 LEAAGFGWQMF
+84 
-95 CAVESDPR
+95 
-103 EETAERI
+103 
-110 RDAYQA
+110 
-116 AGCDALLAVGG
+116 
-127 GSPLD
+127 
-132 AAKAAGALLA
+132 
-142 RPGRRLAQMY
+142 
-152 GTLRIRRPLP
+152 
-162 PLCAVPTT
+162 
-170 AGSGSEQT
+170 EQT

-755 SGGEGCKKFS
+755 SGGEG
-765 LSGCTVSSTYSMDR
+765 
-779 GIY
+779 